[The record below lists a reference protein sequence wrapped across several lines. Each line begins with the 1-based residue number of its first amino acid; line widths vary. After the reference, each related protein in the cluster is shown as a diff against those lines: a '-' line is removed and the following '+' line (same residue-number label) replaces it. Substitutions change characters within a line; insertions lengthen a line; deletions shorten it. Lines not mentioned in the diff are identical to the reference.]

1 MILFG
6 WLAWLGLL
14 ASLAVHL
21 STFFPGGASAEWP
34 GWFVLHLGV
43 FVVFFPAV
51 LMVVRRGLRKDLSW
65 LSPLARTLL
74 LLAFLYAFVNFGF
87 VLAHSLDG
95 SPATLEGR
103 RVLRQRGSSPR
114 GISEQ
119 EYEYRQRLVV
129 RGFSGHWIIFYLF
142 SILALT
148 AGQRRSL

>member
-51 LMVVRRGLRKDLSW
+51 LMLARRGLRKDFSW
-65 LSPLARTLL
+65 LSPPARTLL
-74 LLAFLYAFVNFGF
+74 LLAFLYTFVNFGLF
-87 VLAHSLDG
+87 MARSLDG
-95 SPATLEGR
+95 SPATVDGR
-103 RVLRQRGSSPR
+103 RVLKQRGSTLRELP
-114 GISEQ
+114 EP
-119 EYEYRQRLVV
+119 EYEYRQRLIV
-129 RGFSGHWIIFYLF
+129 RGFSGHWMFFYLF
-142 SILALT
+142 SILVLT
-148 AGQRRSL
+148 SRRRL